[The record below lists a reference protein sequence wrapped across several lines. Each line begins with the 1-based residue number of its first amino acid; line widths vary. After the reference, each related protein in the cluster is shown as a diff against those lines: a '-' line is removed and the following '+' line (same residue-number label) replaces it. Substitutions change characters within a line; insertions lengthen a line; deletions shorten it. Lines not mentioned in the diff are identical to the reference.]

1 MTPIQVYCRLKP
13 SVDLIKYQIIPTKN
27 QLIYYNKSK
36 LEKFQFQ
43 KVFDDNTTQSSI
55 FEHVAVPIL
64 DKYLSGTNGT
74 IFAYGQ
80 TGSGKS
86 HTIYGSRED
95 EGIIPRSL
103 KYLFD
108 NKLSIQSTDERNIFS
123 MAYFEIYNETVYNL
137 LKSPK
142 NRKKSNVNFNN
153 LGPDNAVR
161 FTVDKNGDVT
171 FKNLNIIRIKNVSQA
186 FKQLISG
193 NTRRQVSSTFLNHKS
208 SRSHC
213 ICRIEY
219 VNWRKGEKSNKTVL
233 NLVDLAGS
241 ECISKLNND
250 KKTIVESKYINLSLM
265 HLHQVDLNGD
275 DEGHSVNCEPQT
287 VVVHNDDS
295 AEGIIADKESG
306 ENSCMEL
313 VLVNKNCGDQMTK
326 LNDHE
331 CPSELKILFIRAPM
345 VHVIGPRLMEAG
357 DGLSDNWKKAVD
369 LIGHNVGHSGHV
381 HNYVTSSETQTVI
394 VNCSNVLT
402 VSKKCD
408 ENSGMEIALIDDK
421 NCAKETT
428 NVDLIGHNVGH
439 SGNVDNYVTSSETL
453 QAVDVNR
460 NLSIMTDIQYGLT
473 SSNYQVTKVETTMD
487 DNMITLMG
495 DSRR

>member
-1 MTPIQVYCRLKP
+1 MNFAYINYLLLFAIMMVTFTRMWTNESNVNSVRLNGANGNPQQYLKHVSSLVNYVADSLDTFGGSTRP
-13 SVDLIKYQIIPTKN
+13 YEDGGKSQCHLGSCKHHSNLYAKTVQQNDKYQIIPTKN

-326 LNDHE
+326 
-331 CPSELKILFIRAPM
+331 
-345 VHVIGPRLMEAG
+345 
-357 DGLSDNWKKAVD
+357 
-369 LIGHNVGHSGHV
+369 
-381 HNYVTSSETQTVI
+381 
-394 VNCSNVLT
+394 
-402 VSKKCD
+402 
-408 ENSGMEIALIDDK
+408 
-421 NCAKETT
+421 
-428 NVDLIGHNVGH
+428 
-439 SGNVDNYVTSSETL
+439 
-453 QAVDVNR
+453 
-460 NLSIMTDIQYGLT
+460 
-473 SSNYQVTKVETTMD
+473 
-487 DNMITLMG
+487 
-495 DSRR
+495 